1 MPAFEWDGSEEKAR
15 ERRIAERR
23 QRVQERLHIHQI
35 KASSQQDGSI
45 INDANLSTTKPK
57 QQATQ
62 SAAAVRQALQDALQA
77 ASAVTLAAAQR
88 VVRHREACNAEE
100 AELRGQVAWEAEE
113 SRHESQAIE
122 AEWRQA
128 QEIRHP
134 QGLHA
139 AIQAVSAHCQR
150 VLERKDGSLDAIR
163 ALLRVRDEQ
172 YIKLLQA
179 QGQETDSLIAT
190 MHAQHGRLRGVQERE
205 LEAVEGAYMQERAE
219 LLAVQK
225 GEVEALLA
233 RRSAVEQEFLEQY
246 LAACEQYEG
255 ELERLRVAGLA
266 EHGALKR
273 RLEADVA
280 ALELHPDGIRATHAL
295 NTDKLD
301 YNYRVLVERERE
313 SNDALLQQKRRITR
327 QWAALNRLRKRHAAA
342 DARCAADNVRLSDE
356 YQQVARAFNH
366 LQSKFRRFKAAD
378 LSRFEQVRGM
388 KEAELSELLEQLL
401 EAEHLICSY
410 VVGLPADSGAAAGS
424 GPSSAGWKGTD
435 VSQQEEGSCRQPLL
449 EVVGTAL
456 ATANAAGDTARE
468 AAVVGDGAA
477 RGQLIPAF
485 YPVAAGGGEGDAA
498 GSEGACGQLGALAAA
513 ELSGSL
519 DSGALSLLLEQ
530 SGRRLDGQKL
540 GVWLQLVPA
549 TGPEGLV
556 SAVAVGRCLGLQH
569 ETSVDAL
576 QLLFGSIAGCGS
588 VAVAVAGAVSA
599 EACLAEGGDACEA
612 GEAGER
618 NPAAQQAF
626 SLEQVEQGLARLVIL
641 LLGPSASDAAEPRQ
655 QQGAAGASSR
665 TEMQPS
671 SKQYWQAWAD
681 AMLPPAVPHFWGL
694 LEKQA
699 NSWLATL
706 QGRTAMA
713 DEVVA
718 LQQEN
723 ERLKASLAGLLSS
736 PLNSELQLPPT
747 LLLR

>member
-1 MPAFEWDGSEEKAR
+1 
-15 ERRIAERR
+15 
-23 QRVQERLHIHQI
+23 
-35 KASSQQDGSI
+35 
-45 INDANLSTTKPK
+45 
-57 QQATQ
+57 
-62 SAAAVRQALQDALQA
+62 
-77 ASAVTLAAAQR
+77 
-88 VVRHREACNAEE
+88 
-100 AELRGQVAWEAEE
+100 
-113 SRHESQAIE
+113 
-122 AEWRQA
+122 
-128 QEIRHP
+128 
-134 QGLHA
+134 
-139 AIQAVSAHCQR
+139 
-150 VLERKDGSLDAIR
+150 
-163 ALLRVRDEQ
+163 
-172 YIKLLQA
+172 
-179 QGQETDSLIAT
+179 
-190 MHAQHGRLRGVQERE
+190 
-205 LEAVEGAYMQERAE
+205 
-219 LLAVQK
+219 
-225 GEVEALLA
+225 
-233 RRSAVEQEFLEQY
+233 
-246 LAACEQYEG
+246 
-255 ELERLRVAGLA
+255 
-266 EHGALKR
+266 
-273 RLEADVA
+273 
-280 ALELHPDGIRATHAL
+280 
-295 NTDKLD
+295 
-301 YNYRVLVERERE
+301 VERERE

-342 DARCAADNVRLSDE
+342 DAHCAADNVRLSDE

-366 LQSKFRRFKAAD
+366 LQSKFRYFKAAD
-378 LSRFEQVRGM
+378 LSRFEQVPDWLHCRVWHVCAAARCAVHIEQRCLQTELGVLTATMARAAECPHVLCLILHSSWGGGCVWDPSPLQPIRLTLPPCMQVRGM

-435 VSQQEEGSCRQPLL
+435 VSQQEEGSCRQALL

-468 AAVVGDGAA
+468 AAAVGDGAA

-576 QLLFGSIAGCGS
+576 QLLFGGIAGCGS
-588 VAVAVAGAVSA
+588 VAAAVAGAVSA

-618 NPAAQQAF
+618 SPAAQQAF

-699 NSWLATL
+699 NSRLATL

-713 DEVVA
+713 DEVG
-718 LQQEN
+718 
-723 ERLKASLAGLLSS
+723 AG
-736 PLNSELQLPPT
+736 
-747 LLLR
+747 